1 MILDLL
7 VILGELDHRGAVED
21 DCVVILHRGIL
32 GVRDL
37 DTAPGEGVDLALD
50 ELLVISL
57 RALVEEGADDLRRL
71 IVHHLD
77 VEH

>member
-7 VILGELDHRGAVED
+7 VILLELNYRGAVED
-21 DCVVILHRGIL
+21 DGVVILHRCVL

-37 DTAPGEGVDLALD
+37 DTAPSEGVDLPFY

-57 RALVEEGADDLRRL
+57 RALVEESADNLRRL